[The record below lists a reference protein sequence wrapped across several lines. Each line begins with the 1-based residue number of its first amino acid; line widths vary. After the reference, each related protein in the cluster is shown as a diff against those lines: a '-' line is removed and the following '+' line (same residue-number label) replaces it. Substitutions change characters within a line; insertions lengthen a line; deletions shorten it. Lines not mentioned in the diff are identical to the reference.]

1 MKQDKSVDK
10 FIKEG
15 LEAENTSLGFSDKVM
30 QQIYALDIEK
40 EKALTSLLQKYTL
53 QEPSLNFTTN
63 VLSKIH
69 VTSKVPIYQPVISKK
84 IWYVIFTMVI
94 LVISYVFFSLGDTSI
109 QSSIVNSSL
118 IKLENLFSFNL
129 PTLLTSPIFALSIFA
144 LSSLL
149 FLDYFLQKRKLSS

>member
-1 MKQDKSVDK
+1 MKQDKSINK

-15 LEAENTSLGFSDKVM
+15 LEVENTSLDFSKNVM

-53 QEPSLNFTTN
+53 EEPLINFTSN
-63 VLSKIH
+63 ILSKVH
-69 VTSKVPIYQPVISKK
+69 LNSKASVYQPVISKK
-84 IWYVIFTMVI
+84 VWYII
-94 LVISYVFFSLGDTSI
+94 LAVVMLFISYVFFSLGDTSI
-109 QSSIVNSSL
+109 QSNIVNSYL